1 MSRQI
6 TALYDT
12 RADAEAAKS
21 RLTAANID
29 ADNVRIVDQSSSSD
43 MGGSSSYGSSS
54 SSTTGMGSSSGM
66 GGSSSYDN
74 STSSGMGGT
83 SSYGSSSTSSGSG
96 MSDRDSSGS
105 HSGGFLNSLKNMF
118 VPDEDRHSYN
128 EGIRRGGSL
137 LYADVD
143 EDDVDRAIQILE
155 ETSSVDMDEREQSW
169 KSEGWA
175 GYTPSARTDRDMTD
189 RDTSDRNYA
198 ATTGDRNNEEHIQLA
213 EEQLVVGKR
222 EVNRGGARI
231 RSYVVERPVEE
242 QVTLREEHVNIERR
256 PVSGNM
262 TQGNMDSN
270 ALFQDR
276 TIEMTET
283 SEEAVVGK
291 QARVTE
297 ELVVSKTAD
306 QRTETIRDTV
316 RKTEVEI
323 DEDANL
329 TDRDS
334 SRSGSGS
341 AIGGMGTSGSK
352 DRDRY

>member
-54 SSTTGMGSSSGM
+54 TTGM
-66 GGSSSYDN
+66 GGSSSY
-74 STSSGMGGT
+74 
-83 SSYGSSSTSSGSG
+83 GSSSSSTTGSSSMSSGSS
-96 MSDRDSSGS
+96 SDNSSHG
-105 HSGGFLNSLKNMF
+105 GGFLSSLKNMF

-155 ETSSVDMDEREQSW
+155 ETSSVDMDQREQSW

-175 GYTPSARTDRDMTD
+175 GYTPSATTNRD
-189 RDTSDRNYA
+189 YA
-198 ATTGDRNNEEHIQLA
+198 ANTGTTGNEEHIQLA

-270 ALFQDR
+270 ALFQER
-276 TIEMTET
+276 TVEMTET

-329 TDRDS
+329 TNRDT
-334 SRSGSGS
+334 SRSGS
-341 AIGGMGTSGSK
+341 AIGGSGTSGST

>member
-12 RADAEAAKS
+12 RADAEAARS

-29 ADNVRIVDQSSSSD
+29 ADNVRIVDQSDASS

-54 SSTTGMGSSSGM
+54 TMDTTSTTGLGSSSGM
-66 GGSSSYDN
+66 GGSSSD
-74 STSSGMGGT
+74 G
-83 SSYGSSSTSSGSG
+83 SSGSSTTGSG
-96 MSDRDSSGS
+96 MTGSGTTGDHSSHG
-105 HSGGFLNSLKNMF
+105 GGFLNSLKNMF

-155 ETSSVDMDEREQSW
+155 ETSSVDMDERERSW
-169 KSEGWA
+169 RSEGWA
-175 GYTPSARTDRDMTD
+175 GYSPS
-189 RDTSDRNYA
+189 TSTAGASTTGTANYA
-198 ATTGDRNNEEHIQLA
+198 ANTGTTGTTGNEERIQLA
-213 EEQLVVGKR
+213 EEQMVVGKR

-231 RSYVVERPVEE
+231 RSYVVERPVQE

-256 PVSGNM
+256 PVSG
-262 TQGNMDSN
+262 TTTGTADAS
-270 ALFQDR
+270 ALFQER
-276 TIEMTET
+276 TVEMTET
-283 SEEAVVGK
+283 AEEAVVGK

-306 QRTETIRDTV
+306 QHTETIQDTV

-323 DEDANL
+323 DENAG
-329 TDRDS
+329 TAGS
-334 SRSGSGS
+334 GTSRSGS
-341 AIGGMGTSGSK
+341 AIGGLGASK